1 MAFGIFKKKNTAD
14 IIYMNGHIYTQD
26 PAFPWASAVACR
38 EGRVLAVG
46 DFDGMEEIISEETVV
61 YDLEEKYMFPGFI
74 DVHGTPVLKVFE
86 DKYLA
91 IDPVW
96 DLDTVLGAIADYA
109 QSCDNEVVFAYG
121 YNENI
126 LADYDDPEDAH
137 RLLDEAVKDRPVVL
151 LGISG
156 VHCWTNTL
164 AGDMVAE
171 AAEDEGLEYISADY
185 ILNFLSPF
193 DFEEVEKDVLQNEE
207 YLADK
212 GITAVMN
219 LCAPDYLSMLYQD
232 CLIAMIGE
240 SIATKQRF
248 INSLY
253 VNRPLNPELILH
265 QLSTGRTNCTE
276 LGGLITFDHLKLEVS
291 QDEEQAYFSQEA
303 LDTICLVAAEKGY
316 HIHLDALDQ
325 ESFDKAACTF
335 ENIRAKGCKRNA
347 LIIAGERSVE
357 EDAPYLTTWTT
368 DYLNESVFAHCHS
381 VAEAIDQLTLKA
393 AEIIG
398 KSDVFGSIEQ
408 GKAADFTVFEENPFD
423 GSLEK
428 LSKMHAALTIIDS
441 QIAYD
446 VDEECME
453 EMCDL
458 LLSMRL

>member
-46 DFDGMEEIISEETVV
+46 DFDGMDEIISEDTVV
-61 YDLEEKYMFPGFI
+61 YDLEEKYVFPGFI

-86 DKYLA
+86 DKYLS

-96 DLDTVLGAIADYA
+96 DLDTVLEAVSDYA
-109 QSCDNEVVFAYG
+109 EACENEVIFAYG

-126 LADYDDPEDAH
+126 LSDYDDPEDAH
-137 RLLDEAVKDRPVVL
+137 RLLDEAVHDRPVVL

-156 VHCWTNTL
+156 VHCWINTL
-164 AGDMVAE
+164 ASDMVTE

-193 DFEEVEKDVLQNEE
+193 DFEEVEKAVLQNEE
-207 YLADK
+207 DLADK
-212 GITAVMN
+212 GITSVMN

-232 CLIAMIGE
+232 CLVAMIGE
-240 SIATKQRF
+240 SISIKQRF
-248 INSLY
+248 AGSLY

-265 QLSTGRTNCTE
+265 KLSTGKTNCTE
-276 LGGLITFDHLKLEVS
+276 LGGLITFDHLKLEVN

-303 LDTICLVAAEKGY
+303 LDTICLAAAEKGY

-325 ESFDKAACTF
+325 ESFDKAADSF
-335 ENIRAKGCKRNA
+335 GYVRSKGCKHNT
-347 LIIAGERSVE
+347 LIVACDQSAE
-357 EDAPYLTTWTT
+357 EDAPYITTWPT

-381 VAEAIDQLTLKA
+381 VSDAIDQLTTKA
-393 AEIIG
+393 AEILG
-398 KSDVFGSIEQ
+398 RSDEFGSIEQ
-408 GKAADFTVFEENPFD
+408 GKIADFTVFEENPFD
-423 GSLEK
+423 SNLENF
-428 LSKMHAALTIIDS
+428 SKMHAALTVIDS